1 MSVII
6 KNVTKVYGDTKALDG
21 VSVEIASG
29 EFIAILGPSG
39 CGKTTLLRT
48 ICGFVQ
54 PTSGTVEVDGRLFSS
69 EQVQVPV
76 EQRGLGMVFQSFALW
91 PHMTVRQNIEFPLKS
106 RRNKGL
112 TPAQREQAIDAAIA
126 STGLEKMQ
134 KRLPGELSGGQ
145 RQRVALARA
154 IVEKPA
160 LLLMDEP
167 LSALDAELK
176 ISMRKEIQDIH
187 RLTGASVVYV
197 THDQSEALAMADR
210 IIIMKDGKIEQIG
223 TPDEIYNHPKTIFAA
238 TFVSKCNLVRGHWV
252 QDSFWADADPD
263 KSSPFYRGPVED
275 CFRNADV
282 CPVRPEEFVMSRIGS
297 GLAGTV
303 VNRQWGGREI
313 LYKVQC
319 GSELMTVYTD
329 ISAAFAEGDSVVLQ
343 RGEAMHHEVA
353 V

>member
-1 MSVII
+1 MSVSI
-6 KNVTKVYGDTKALDG
+6 KNVTKMYGDARALDN
-21 VSVEIASG
+21 VSVEIDDG

-48 ICGFVQ
+48 ISGFVR
-54 PTSGTVEVDGRLFSS
+54 PTGGTVEVDGRLFSS
-69 EQVQVPV
+69 DKVQVPV

-106 RRNKGL
+106 RRNQAL
-112 TPAQREQAIDAAIA
+112 PPQQRRQAVEAAMA
-126 STGLEKMQ
+126 STGLEKLQ
-134 KRLPGELSGGQ
+134 DRLPGELSGGQ

-187 RLTGASVVYV
+187 KLTGASIVYV

-210 IIIMKDGKIEQIG
+210 IIIMKEGRIEQVG
-223 TPDEIYNHPKTIFAA
+223 TPEEIYYRPKTLFAA
-238 TFVSKCNLVRGHWV
+238 TFVSKCNLVRGRWEG
-252 QDSFWADADPD
+252 DCFWADAAAGQNQ
-263 KSSPFYRGPVED
+263 PFARGPVES
-275 CFRNADV
+275 CFREAGV
-282 CPVRPEEFVMSRIGS
+282 CPVRPEEFTMTRIGM
-297 GLAGTV
+297 GLEGRV

-313 LYKVQC
+313 HYKVEC
-319 GSELMTVYTD
+319 GTELFTVYAGLFD
-329 ISAAFAEGDSVVLQ
+329 NYAEGDRVVLQ
-343 RGEAMHHEVA
+343 RREAAREIA
-353 V
+353 I